1 MYFFLII
8 IIIFMILRFEHTIV
22 NVHMY
27 DDDDDLV
34 ILMNQVFNNMS
45 KNEQTFESRREY
57 KNF

>member
-1 MYFFLII
+1 
-8 IIIFMILRFEHTIV
+8 MILRFEHTIV

-27 DDDDDLV
+27 DDDDLV
-34 ILMNQVFNNMS
+34 IMMNQVFLNNMS